1 MNKNSILLIDP
12 NFEPANSSNLNLL
25 IKIGVDTFS
34 YSIADEEKELIHAVY
49 DEQECEDGVEKFKER
64 LKTDAYLKL
73 PYQSVKAAIYTPNL
87 VFVPKALF
95 DEQQIKLYTQFFV
108 DTDLQNIYVQSS
120 EQKEFVCIFGISG
133 ATDKLLTTNW
143 ENVTLLPYD
152 AGLLENAPAT
162 DDSNVIIDFTVGSFQ
177 LLYLKGK
184 QLNFAQNYQF
194 DGIDELTYYL
204 LLIISQLG
212 IHTKQTSLKVC
223 GIIHKGDD
231 QWNLL
236 AQHFNRIDFLVVP
249 TPFDTNILDDM
260 PAHYYTSLLALQQC
274 G

>member
-25 IKIGVDTFS
+25 VKVGVDTFS

-64 LKTDAYLKL
+64 LKIDAYLKL
-73 PYQSVKAAIYTPNL
+73 PYKSVKAAIYTQNSVL
-87 VFVPKALF
+87 VPKSLF
-95 DEQQIKLYTQFFV
+95 DEAQVKLYTQFFV

-120 EQKEFVCIFGISG
+120 EQQEFIRIFGVPS
-133 ATDKLLTTNW
+133 ATEKLLTATW
-143 ENVTLLPYD
+143 ENVTLLPHD
-152 AGLLENAPAT
+152 AGLLENLPT
-162 DDSNVIIDFTVGSFQ
+162 KENNNVIIDFTVGSFQ
-177 LLYLKGK
+177 LLYFKEKL
-184 QLNFAQNYQF
+184 LNFAQNYEF

-204 LLIISQLG
+204 LLIISQLS
-212 IHTKQTSLKVC
+212 INTKQTALKVC
-223 GIIHKGDD
+223 GIIHQGDD
-231 QWNLL
+231 KWNLL
-236 AQHFNRIDFLVVP
+236 AQHFNEIDFLVTP

-260 PAHYYTSLLALQQC
+260 PAHYYTSLLALQKC

>member
-34 YSIADEEKELIHAVY
+34 YSIADEEKELVHAVY
-49 DEQECEDGVEKFKER
+49 DEQECEDGLEKFKER
-64 LKTDAYLKL
+64 LKLDAYLKL

-87 VFVPKALF
+87 VFVPKAIF
-95 DEQQIKLYTQFFV
+95 DQDHVKLYTQFFV
-108 DTDLQNIYVQSS
+108 DADLQNIYVQSS
-120 EQKEFVCIFGISG
+120 EQQDFNYIFGISS
-133 ATDKLLTTNW
+133 AIEKLLTATW

-152 AGLLENAPAT
+152 AGLLENT
-162 DDSNVIIDFTVGSFQ
+162 KNENSNVIIDFTVGSFQ
-177 LLYLKGK
+177 FLYFKDSK
-184 QLNFAQNYQF
+184 LNFVQNYQF

-212 IHTKQTSLKVC
+212 IDTKQTALKVC
-223 GIIHKGDD
+223 GIIHQGDEK
-231 QWNLL
+231 WNLL
-236 AQHFNRIDFLVVP
+236 LQHFNNVDFLVTP
-249 TPFDTNILDDM
+249 TPLDTNILDDM